1 MREKRTVATR
11 KDFKVETMRGS
22 GPGGQKRNKTDS
34 CVRITHIPTGL
45 SEFCCDTPS
54 QHKNRTSAFKKLAP
68 RVVEAMFPKHKVARN
83 AAGNEVIR
91 SYNEPGDRVVDTV
104 AGRFSYKQTVGRGD
118 MGLIIDS
125 RAETLLLEGCEA
137 EIQDEAE
144 KDTRPDD
151 TRHITGKR
159 LRYKDLAA

>member
-1 MREKRTVATR
+1 
-11 KDFKVETMRGS
+11 MRGS

-34 CVRITHIPTGL
+34 CVRITHISTGL

-54 QHKNRTSAFKKLAP
+54 QHKNRASAFKKLAP

-118 MGLIIDS
+118 MDLIIDS
-125 RAETLLLEGCEA
+125 RAECMLLE

-144 KDTRPDD
+144 KDK
-151 TRHITGKR
+151 G
-159 LRYKDLAA
+159 